1 MYFMLFLK
9 SLIYPLYDCIMLIL
23 LLFFDY
29 HLCVYPGAMDTF
41 ARALK
46 VAADMKLSGV
56 LDQLVKVR
64 DLTLIAL
71 TSFTFSL
78 EYLYFMRSFVE
89 QCISEWAD
97 VGVDSNDGSL
107 IYVCIVC

>member
-1 MYFMLFLK
+1 
-9 SLIYPLYDCIMLIL
+9 
-23 LLFFDY
+23 
-29 HLCVYPGAMDTF
+29 MDTF

-64 DLTLIAL
+64 NLTLIAL
-71 TSFTFSL
+71 TYFTFSL
-78 EYLYFMRSFVE
+78 ELALYLMRSFVE

-97 VGVDSNDGSL
+97 VGVDFNDGSL
-107 IYVCIVC
+107 I